1 MFRSMKDKGQLLTK
15 SFKTRV
21 HEQRHILQ
29 EDETGDFK
37 IYKLQFDF
45 KLFITIKLNY
55 YSKFAEIKRVPSH

>member
-1 MFRSMKDKGQLLTK
+1 MKDKGQLLTK
-15 SFKTRV
+15 SFKTSV

-55 YSKFAEIKRVPSH
+55 NSKFAEIKRVPPH